1 MEIYVSLSDS
11 KLNVLKNLKPDSVI
25 TLFHGASF
33 GVALDMCHNGIDGRR
48 KLYRHYPH
56 YTTNAK
62 GERIMV
68 DRGVFCTHDLKV
80 AKTFG
85 QVCLK
90 FKTVAKNILNIFP
103 SPDVTR
109 EARKTWKEFYPGSF
123 RPEVSFN
130 FIRDSEK
137 QGLFVGTARPNQI
150 ERVYVYDNQTY
161 KWSSLTREQFIEQ
174 YAKKAKFEI
183 KDLTMSDLK
192 DASFDTLVRM
202 MQRDYPSLT
211 EADVLEDVIYRMDNV
226 KTFEAQIAVLENWAT
241 YPVAK
246 KICVDMRARG
256 LLPKLPSSR
265 TTTKYSGM

>member
-1 MEIYVSLSDS
+1 MKIYVSLSDS
-11 KLNVLKNLKPDSVI
+11 KLNVLKNLKPDSTI
-25 TLFHGASF
+25 TMFHGTSF

-48 KLYRHYPH
+48 KQHRLYPH
-56 YTTNAK
+56 YITNAK

-85 QVCLK
+85 KVCLK
-90 FKTVAKNILNIFP
+90 FKTTAKNILNIFP
-103 SPDVTR
+103 SLDVTR
-109 EARKTWKEFYPGSF
+109 EARDAWKEFYPKSF

-130 FIRDSEK
+130 FIRDKEK
-137 QGLFVGTARPNQI
+137 QGLFVGTVRPRQI
-150 ERVYVYDNQTY
+150 ERIYVYDDQTN
-161 KWSSLTREQFIEQ
+161 KWDSLTREQFIELH
-174 YAKKAKFEI
+174 AKRAKFEI
-183 KDLTMSDLK
+183 KDLNMDSLK
-192 DASFDTLVRM
+192 DASFDTFVQM

-211 EADVLEDVIYRMDNV
+211 EADVLDNVVYHMDRV